1 MTAAASDSVLEL
13 SRYLYLAG
21 ALPFFVLGTAHA
33 LATPLAPSDVK
44 GLSPSDP
51 QLAEAMTRSGL
62 RLTRRTDMWR
72 AWVGFNFSHSLG
84 VFVFAA
90 FVFVT
95 GRSASVFAIEAHIGI
110 PFAFVVA
117 AGYLWLARRYWF
129 RTPLI
134 GCLLAALL
142 FLAAGITRLMGS

>member
-117 AGYLWLARRYWF
+117 VGYLWLARRYWF
-129 RTPLI
+129 RTPLRS
-134 GCLLAALL
+134 AASSPY
-142 FLAAGITRLMGS
+142 FSSSPPGSHA

>member
-1 MTAAASDSVLEL
+1 MLEL

-21 ALPFFVLGTAHA
+21 ALPFLVLGIAHA
-33 LATPLAPSDVK
+33 MATPRRPGDAK

-72 AWVGFNFSHSLG
+72 AWVGFNLSHSLG
-84 VFVFAA
+84 VLVFAT

-95 GRSASVFAIEAHIGI
+95 GRSASAFDTEAHIGI

-134 GCLLAALL
+134 GCVLAVVL
-142 FLAAGITRLMGS
+142 FLASWITRMMGS

>member
-1 MTAAASDSVLEL
+1 MLEL

-21 ALPFFVLGTAHA
+21 ALPFFVLGIAHA
-33 LATPLAPSDVK
+33 FATPRAPADVK

-72 AWVGFNFSHSLG
+72 AWVGFNLSHSLG
-84 VFVFAA
+84 ALIFAA

-95 GRSASVFAIEAHIGI
+95 GRSAPVFAAEAGIGV
-110 PFAFVVA
+110 PFALVVA
-117 AGYLWLARRYWF
+117 AAYLGLARRYWF
-129 RTPLI
+129 RTPFI
-134 GCLLAALL
+134 GCLLAVML
-142 FLAAGITRLMGS
+142 FFASWITRMMGS